1 MLSQTATNT
10 PYLFHRG
17 DGEQAA
23 LSDRVGQIHYPA
35 GLGILLG
42 SMVGEFRQG
51 LARPKTNATSDTGP
65 LPDDLPPLT
74 SQRFQIG
81 KTAGIDETL
90 VNAVHLKRRGKSGD
104 GLHHSVGDIGIEPII
119 TRKDCNTA
127 RVKEIPA
134 TEIRLPHRNTQQLGL
149 GITGNDTAI
158 VVGQHHHRL
167 AAQIRAIDLLT
178 RGKKRIGINQGEHGW
193 PCLGAICG

>member
-1 MLSQTATNT
+1 MASK
-10 PYLFHRG
+10 RRC
-17 DGEQAA
+17 
-23 LSDRVGQIHYPA
+23 RVGQIHYPA

-51 LARPKTNATSDTGP
+51 LARPETDATSDAGP

-81 KTAGIDETL
+81 KTAGIDKTL

-104 GLHHSVGDIGIEPII
+104 GLHHPVGNIGIE
-119 TRKDCNTA
+119 TVVTGKDCNTA

-149 GITGNDTAI
+149 GITGDDTAI

-178 RGKKRIGINQGEHGW
+178 RGKKRIGINQSDHAW
-193 PCLGAICG
+193 PCPGAICG

>member
-10 PYLFHRG
+10 PYIFHRG

-23 LSDRVGQIHYPA
+23 LPDRVGQIHYTA

-42 SMVGEFRQG
+42 SMVGEFRQS
-51 LARPKTNATSDTGP
+51 LARPKTNTAGDTGP
-65 LPDDLPPLT
+65 LPDDLSPLAPQ
-74 SQRFQIG
+74 SFQTR
-81 KTAGIDETL
+81 KTAGIDKTL

-104 GLHHSVGDIGIEPII
+104 GLHHPVGNIGIEPII
-119 TRKDCNTA
+119 TGKDRDTA
-127 RVKEIPA
+127 HAKKIPA
-134 TEIRLPHRNTQQLGL
+134 AEIRLPHRNTQQLGL

-178 RGKKRIGINQGEHGW
+178 RGKKRIGINQSDHAW
-193 PCLGAICG
+193 PCPGAICG

>member
-1 MLSQTATNT
+1 MASKRRCRTGLDKSTT
-10 PYLFHRG
+10 
-17 DGEQAA
+17 
-23 LSDRVGQIHYPA
+23 PA

-42 SMVGEFRQG
+42 RMVGEFRQS
-51 LARPKTNATSDTGP
+51 LARPKTDATSDTGP
-65 LPDDLPPLT
+65 LPDDLPPLAP
-74 SQRFQIG
+74 QRFQIG

-104 GLHHSVGDIGIEPII
+104 GLHHPVGNIGIE
-119 TRKDCNTA
+119 TVVTGKDRNTA
-127 RVKEIPA
+127 RAEVIPA
-134 TEIRLPHRNTQQLGL
+134 AEIRLPHRNTQQLGL

-167 AAQIRAIDLLT
+167 TAQIRAIDLLT

-193 PCLGAICG
+193 SCPGAICG